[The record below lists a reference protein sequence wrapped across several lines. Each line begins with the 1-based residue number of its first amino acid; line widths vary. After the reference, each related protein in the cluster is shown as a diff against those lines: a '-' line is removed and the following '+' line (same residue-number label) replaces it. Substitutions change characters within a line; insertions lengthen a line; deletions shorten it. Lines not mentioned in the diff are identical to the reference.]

1 MSAMVQMS
9 NIPFVQ
15 WKGQTFDQIQS
26 FIRKNNVDTAY
37 EPDTNRSKFRA
48 NPLKIYRREVATHQ
62 SANCNVRTSVSVDVF
77 NQPGGTIIN
86 SSSTTTNGL
95 VNTIDNNLPN
105 NTCET
110 YTNCSVITSP
120 AENAR
125 RRVRSGGMIKKKFD
139 SSRNTDNYF
148 TTSKQYLASRNST
161 FEQNQYNYI
170 RMGDSSSKP
179 GTSLASN
186 NLYSPNGLNHCKKYF
201 ISADTTIGY
210 EWIDGNSFSVSV
222 PSGYYYLSEIN
233 ELLKNTMISNHHY
246 YTKNQV
252 GLNPDPYRDVLTF
265 LLNISYNNNDDVVE
279 LQSFRTSTTVHPDAT
294 YTVSS
299 DATWTKPVTS
309 IYPQFTISTSLM
321 QAALGIPQASYPLIT
336 NSTTSLFQTKQSE
349 TTPGLQPNYR
359 KLYYKPNNPQ
369 FAKQGAVSSSDLI
382 TRKRYNSITNSAV
395 IYYNSLGQS
404 VGNALAYGVP
414 VGGYTVKDKMGFPMK
429 KTPTFSKYS
438 DEMKKCTVTKISNQI

>member
-1 MSAMVQMS
+1 MSTMVQMS
-9 NIPFVQ
+9 NIPLVQ
-15 WKGQTFDQIQS
+15 WKGQTFDQIHS
-26 FIRKNNVDTAY
+26 FIRKNTVDTSYVPQTDRA
-37 EPDTNRSKFRA
+37 KFRA
-48 NPLKIYRREVATHQ
+48 NPLKIYRREIVSQPDT
-62 SANCNVRTSVSVDVF
+62 NCNVRTSARVDVF
-77 NQPGGTIIN
+77 NQPGATIIN
-86 SSSTTTNGL
+86 SVSSETNGL
-95 VNTIDNNLPN
+95 VNTLDNNLPN

-170 RMGDSSSKP
+170 RMGDSSATP

-186 NLYSPNGLNHCKKYF
+186 NLYSPNGLNHCKKYY
-201 ISADTTIGY
+201 ISADT
-210 EWIDGNSFSVSV
+210 SFEYIWTNGSANTVSV

-233 ELLKNTMISNHHY
+233 DLLKNTMISNHHY

-279 LQSFRTSTTVHPDAT
+279 LQSFRTNTTVHPNAD
-294 YTVSS
+294 YVISS
-299 DATWTKPVTS
+299 DANWTKPAVS
-309 IYPQFTISTSLM
+309 VYPQLKITDTLM
-321 QAALGIPQASYPLIT
+321 QVAFGIPQASYPSNT
-336 NSTTSLFQTKQSE
+336 TSTTSLYQTKQSE

-395 IYYNSLGQS
+395 LYYNSLGQS

-414 VGGYTVKDKMGFPMK
+414 VGGYTVKDKTGYPMK
-429 KTPTFSKYS
+429 QTPTFSKYS

>member
-9 NIPFVQ
+9 NIPLVQ
-15 WKGQTFDQIQS
+15 WKGQTFDQIHS

-37 EPDTNRSKFRA
+37 VPQTDRAKFRA
-48 NPLKIYRREVATHQ
+48 NPLKIYRREIVTQ
-62 SANCNVRTSVSVDVF
+62 QDANCNVRTSARVDVF

-86 SSSTTTNGL
+86 SASSETNGL

-170 RMGDSSSKP
+170 RMGDSSATP

-186 NLYSPNGLNHCKKYF
+186 NLYSPNGLNHCKKYY
-201 ISADTTIGY
+201 IAADT
-210 EWIDGNSFSVSV
+210 SFEYIWTNGSANTVSV
-222 PSGYYYLSEIN
+222 PSGYYYLNEIN
-233 ELLKNTMISNHHY
+233 DLLKNTMISNHHY

-279 LQSFRTSTTVHPDAT
+279 LQSFRTSTTVHPNAD
-294 YTVSS
+294 YVISS
-299 DATWTKPVTS
+299 DANWTKPVVS
-309 IYPQFTISTSLM
+309 VYPQIKITEGLM
-321 QAALGIPQASYPLIT
+321 QAAFGIPQASYPSYT
-336 NSTTSLFQTKQSE
+336 TSTTSLFQTKQSE

-395 IYYNSLGQS
+395 LYYNSLGQS

-414 VGGYTVKDKMGFPMK
+414 VGGYTVKDKTGYPMK
-429 KTPTFSKYS
+429 QTPTFSRYN

>member
-1 MSAMVQMS
+1 MSTLVQMS

-15 WKGQTFDQIQS
+15 WKGQTFDQIHS
-26 FIRKNNVDTAY
+26 FIRKNNIDTDY
-37 EPDTNRSKFRA
+37 EPETNRSKFRA
-48 NPLKIYRREVATHQ
+48 NPLTIYRREIATQ
-62 SANCNVRTSVSVDVF
+62 QDTKCNVRTSTSVDVF
-77 NQPGGTIIN
+77 NQPGGTINN
-86 SSSTTTNGL
+86 SSSTNSNGL

-105 NTCET
+105 NSCET
-110 YTNCSVITSP
+110 YTNCSVINSP

-148 TTSKQYLASRNST
+148 TTSKQYLASRNNT

-170 RMGDSSSKP
+170 RMGDSTAKP

-186 NLYSPNGLNHCKKYF
+186 NLYSANGLNHCKKYF
-201 ISADTTIGY
+201 VSADTSIGY
-210 EWIDGNSFSVSV
+210 KWVDGNTFTVNV
-222 PSGYYYLSEIN
+222 LSGYYYLSEIN
-233 ELLKNTMISNHHY
+233 ELLKIAMISNHHY

-279 LQSFRTSTTVHPDAT
+279 LQSFRTDTTVHPDT
-294 YTVSS
+294 DYIISS
-299 DATWTKPVTS
+299 DATWTKPVVS
-309 IYPQFTISTSLM
+309 IYPQLVISNSLM
-321 QAALGIPQASYPLIT
+321 QIAFGIPQASYPSNTGSIT
-336 NSTTSLFQTKQSE
+336 TLYQTKKSE
-349 TTPGLQPNYR
+349 TIPGLQPNYK

-395 IYYNSLGQS
+395 LYYNSLGQS

-414 VGGYTVKDKMGFPMK
+414 AGGYTVKDKMGFPMK
-429 KTPTFSKYS
+429 KTPTFTKYS

>member
-9 NIPFVQ
+9 NIPLVQ
-15 WKGQTFDQIQS
+15 WKGQTFDQIHS

-37 EPDTNRSKFRA
+37 VPQTDRAKFRA
-48 NPLKIYRREVATHQ
+48 NPLKIYRREIVTQ
-62 SANCNVRTSVSVDVF
+62 QDANCNVRTSARVDVF

-86 SSSTTTNGL
+86 SASSETNGL

-170 RMGDSSSKP
+170 RMGDSSATP

-186 NLYSPNGLNHCKKYF
+186 NLYSPNGLNHCKKYY
-201 ISADTTIGY
+201 IVADT
-210 EWIDGNSFSVSV
+210 SFEYIWTNGSANTVSV
-222 PSGYYYLSEIN
+222 PSGYYYLNEIN
-233 ELLKNTMISNHHY
+233 DLLKNTMISNHHY

-279 LQSFRTSTTVHPDAT
+279 LQSFRTSTTVHPNAD
-294 YTVSS
+294 YVISS
-299 DATWTKPVTS
+299 DANWTKPVVS
-309 IYPQFTISTSLM
+309 VYPQLKITEGLM
-321 QAALGIPQASYPLIT
+321 QAAFGIPQASYPSNT
-336 NSTTSLFQTKQSE
+336 TSSTSLFQTKQSE

-395 IYYNSLGQS
+395 LYYNSLGQS

-414 VGGYTVKDKMGFPMK
+414 VGGYTVKDKTGYPMK
-429 KTPTFSKYS
+429 QTPTFSRYS